1 MDQVKVVI
9 FDCDGVMFDSK
20 RANEAYYNQILK
32 HFNKRA
38 MMNEEECDFVHM
50 HTADESVAYLFRND
64 PSLREAAQAYRK
76 KIDYIPFIPHMEME
90 SYLIPFLEYL
100 RPTYNTAISTNR
112 TDTMNHVL
120 SSHGLEGYFDLV
132 VSALD
137 VQRPK
142 PHPES
147 LLKILRYFKITPE
160 KALYIGDSEVDQAA
174 SEAAGVPLVAYKN
187 RRLSARYH
195 IEHFKE
201 LENMIEGLAN

>member
-1 MDQVKVVI
+1 MVI

-32 HFNKRA
+32 RFNKRE
-38 MMNEEECDFVHM
+38 MMNEDECNFVHM
-50 HTADESVAYLFRND
+50 HTADESVAYLFRDD
-64 PSLREAAQAYRK
+64 PSLREAAQAYRRG
-76 KIDYIPFIPHMEME
+76 IDYLPFIPYMEME

-100 RPTYNTAISTNR
+100 RPAYNTAISTNR
-112 TDTMNHVL
+112 TDTMKHVL

-137 VQRPK
+137 VQKPK

-147 LLKILRYFKITPE
+147 LHKILRYFKITPQE
-160 KALYIGDSEVDQAA
+160 ALYIGDSEVDQAA

-187 RRLSARYH
+187 KRLSADYH

-201 LENMIEGLAN
+201 LEELLN